1 MSQDR
6 DGNFL
11 AGIVVGA
18 IVGAAMALLYAPQ
31 SGEKTRKLVAKKAK
45 ELKEKGLE
53 AKEKTQKTF
62 GEVKEKAVKAAK
74 RFKKA

>member
-1 MSQDR
+1 MKDDR
-6 DGNFL
+6 AGNFL

-31 SGEKTRKLVAKKAK
+31 SGEKTRKLIAKKAK
-45 ELKEKGLE
+45 EIKKEFPEIKDKVQKAFGE
-53 AKEKTQKTF
+53 AKEKATK
-62 GEVKEKAVKAAK
+62 VAK

>member
-1 MSQDR
+1 MKDDR
-6 DGNFL
+6 AGNFL

-31 SGEKTRKLVAKKAK
+31 SGEKTRKLIAKKAK
-45 ELKEKGLE
+45 EIKKEFPEIKD
-53 AKEKTQKTF
+53 KVQKAF
-62 GEVKEKAVKAAK
+62 GEVKEKATKVAK